1 MKTLLG
7 IQKLT
12 KNFGGLRAIDELDL
26 DVRQGEI
33 LGVIGPNGAGK
44 TTLFNVISGFLHPTG
59 GRVMFKGED
68 ITGLKPHVIAQKG
81 IVRTFQLMTLWA
93 NFSVMDTMRL
103 ALHMKSRLGFL
114 GALLNTPPARRK
126 EKGIDKV
133 AMEILRFVG
142 MDHLKDQV
150 ARTLSHGYQ
159 RTLSLAIGMA
169 TGAPLLLLDEP
180 VTALSP
186 ERVNNILN
194 LVKRLRE
201 AGSTVM
207 IIEHNMRAIFNVCD
221 RITVINYGTKIAEGT
236 PSEVKE
242 DPVVISAY
250 LGVKKGVT

>member
-1 MKTLLG
+1 MALLE
-7 IQKLT
+7 IRKLT
-12 KNFGGLRAIDELDL
+12 KDFGGLRAIDELDL
-26 DVRQGEI
+26 DVHDGEI

-44 TTLFNVISGFLHPTG
+44 TTLFNVISGFLPATA
-59 GRVMFKGED
+59 GRVMFNGED

-81 IVRTFQLMTLWA
+81 IVRTFQLIALWA
-93 NFSVMDTMRL
+93 DFTVMDTMRV
-103 ALHMKSRLGFL
+103 ALHMKSRLGFF
-114 GALLNTPPARRK
+114 GAMLNTPPARRK

-159 RTLSLAIGMA
+159 RILSLAIGMA
-169 TGAPLLLLDEP
+169 SGAPLLLLDEP

-186 ERVNNILN
+186 ERVNNILD
-194 LVKRLRE
+194 LVKQLRE

-236 PSEVKE
+236 PSQVKE

>member
-1 MKTLLG
+1 MKTLLE
-7 IQKLT
+7 IQKVT
-12 KNFGGLRAIDELDL
+12 KDFGGLRAINELDL
-26 DVRQGEI
+26 DVCQGEI

-44 TTLFNVISGFLHPTG
+44 TTLFSVISGFLQPTG
-59 GRVMFKGED
+59 GRVMFRGED
-68 ITGLKPHVIAQKG
+68 ITGLKPHAIAQKG

-93 NFSVMDTMRL
+93 DFSVMNNIQL
-103 ALHMKSRLGFL
+103 ALHMKSGLGFF

-126 EKGIDKV
+126 ERQVDKR

-169 TGAPLLLLDEP
+169 SGPPLLLLDEP

-186 ERVNNILN
+186 ERVNNILD
-194 LVKRLRE
+194 LVKQLRE
-201 AGSTVM
+201 QGSTVM
-207 IIEHNMRAIFNVCD
+207 IIEHNMRAIFDVCD
-221 RITVINYGTKIAEGT
+221 RIIVINYGNKIAEGA
-236 PSEVKE
+236 PSQIKD
-242 DPVVISAY
+242 DPVVTSAY